1 MLLTPPQQY
10 DGGGTVGVEELVPYM
25 KYGYIPQGMGRP
37 SNTMEYAY
45 DDWCLAQMANHLG
58 HTDDYNYFLKRSAN
72 WTNLFDTETG
82 FIRLKIRMA
91 IGFLL
96 LTLSYA
102 GFTEGECL

>member
-1 MLLTPPQQY
+1 
-10 DGGGTVGVEELVPYM
+10 
-25 KYGYIPQGMGRP
+25 MGRP

-82 FIRLKIRMA
+82 FIRPKDKDGNWISP
-91 IGFLL
+91 FDPYH
-96 LTLSYA
+96 TP
-102 GFTEGECL
+102 GFTEGNAFIDKESANILLWHVTKILGLLLFVYNSFSL

>member
-1 MLLTPPQQY
+1 
-10 DGGGTVGVEELVPYM
+10 
-25 KYGYIPQGMGRP
+25 MGRP

-96 LTLSYA
+96 LTLIIRRDLQKGMPLTIRGLYRILPKS
-102 GFTEGECL
+102 